1 MFNNPKDRVPQFG
14 LMLAEDDQII
24 DVQQLRRE
32 TRRGLWSEVGVFV
45 RDILF
50 ALCVMIL
57 IGVFIVQPVAVEGTS
72 MLPELHNGERL
83 LVNKLIYYKS
93 DALKEYGFPALER
106 GDVVVFWFPN
116 NPDQSFVKRVIGLPG
131 ETVEMRSGVFYIDGK
146 ELKEPYLD
154 PEHNT
159 AHINMAPKRV
169 DAHYYFVVGDN
180 RDNSYDSRNWGL
192 VPEKY
197 IYGKAMFRYYP
208 LNGFG
213 FITHGKTE
221 FNGAAASGNPSSFAD
236 SPNEYI
242 SR

>member
-1 MFNNPKDRVPQFG
+1 MLKSPKERTPEFG
-14 LMLAEDDQII
+14 LLAASDDENIE
-24 DVQQLRRE
+24 VQQLRRE

-57 IGVFIVQPVAVEGTS
+57 IGVFIIQPVAVEGTS

-93 DALKEYGFPALER
+93 DTLKEYGFPALER

-116 NPDQSFVKRVIGLPG
+116 NPDQSFVKRVVGLPG
-131 ETVEMRSGVFYIDGK
+131 ETVELRSGVFYIDGK

-154 PEHNT
+154 PDHNT
-159 AHINMAPKRV
+159 SHGSLPPKKV
-169 DAHYYFVVGDN
+169 EQHYYFVAGDN

-213 FITHGKTE
+213 FITHGKSQLDAVAT
-221 FNGAAASGNPSSFAD
+221 GNQASFAE
-236 SPNEYI
+236 SPNDYV

>member
-1 MFNNPKDRVPQFG
+1 MLKNEISRTPEFG
-14 LMLAEDDQII
+14 LLHPEDDAGIEI
-24 DVQQLRRE
+24 QQMRRE
-32 TRRGLWSEVGVFV
+32 TGRGVWSEVGVFV

-50 ALCVMIL
+50 ALTVMVL
-57 IGVFIVQPVAVEGTS
+57 IGVFVVQPVAVEGTS

-93 DALKEYGFPALER
+93 DTLKDYGFPAIER
-106 GDVVVFWFPN
+106 GDIVVFWFPN
-116 NPDQSFVKRVIGLPG
+116 NPEQSFVKRVIGLPG
-131 ETVEMRSGVFYIDGK
+131 ETVEIRSGVVYIDGK

-159 AHINMAPKRV
+159 GHMNLPPKKV
-169 DAHYYFVVGDN
+169 DPHYYFVSGDN

-208 LNGFG
+208 LTGFG
-213 FITHGKTE
+213 FIAHGKTE
-221 FNGAAASGNPSSFAD
+221 FNEGNTTGRTKYVGASTNDF
-236 SPNEYI
+236 I

>member
-1 MFNNPKDRVPQFG
+1 
-14 LMLAEDDQII
+14 MLAEDDQII
-24 DVQQLRRE
+24 DVQHLRRE

-131 ETVEMRSGVFYIDGK
+131 ETVEVREGRVLINGK
-146 ELKEPYLD
+146 ELQEDYLD
-154 PEHNT
+154 PRLNLSHMSRPPVVVKE
-159 AHINMAPKRV
+159 
-169 DAHYYFVVGDN
+169 HYYFVMGDN
-180 RDNSYDSRNWGL
+180 RDNSYDSRSWGL

-197 IYGKAMFRYYP
+197 IYGKALFRYWP
-208 LNGFG
+208 LGSVSVISHDPEYNAVPPNPGRRPD
-213 FITHGKTE
+213 
-221 FNGAAASGNPSSFAD
+221 NPGAPAEEEETP
-236 SPNEYI
+236 
-242 SR
+242 